1 MNKEDLQAALEAIS
15 KGGITIAGDFV
26 LEKHVEHE
34 VANVEAGGIGV
45 QIVNGNAPKTT
56 SPSNDKGEPENLQ
69 DKLASDEAK
78 KYWQRLIDY
87 GFVDDDYQ
95 LLPETT
101 RKQAMYIAEAFAEK
115 MRMTSKWK
123 PFERLWGIKNLA
135 QEKWDFQQ
143 TGTFP
148 TRYKEIDK
156 IFAD

>member
-1 MNKEDLQAALEAIS
+1 MSEKDKQQQAAINVYGLANIGCTMENVTFQTLVQGGEAQKAKSSQETVVNNEDAS
-15 KGGITIAGDFV
+15 KTD
-26 LEKHVEHE
+26 E
-34 VANVEAGGIGV
+34 
-45 QIVNGNAPKTT
+45 
-56 SPSNDKGEPENLQ
+56 S
-69 DKLASDEAK
+69 LASDKAK

-156 IFAD
+156 IFEG

>member
-1 MNKEDLQAALEAIS
+1 MSEKDKQQQAAINVYGLANIGCTMENVTFQTLVQGGEAQQTKKS
-15 KGGITIAGDFV
+15 QEPV
-26 LEKHVEHE
+26 
-34 VANVEAGGIGV
+34 
-45 QIVNGNAPKTT
+45 VNGEDASKM
-56 SPSNDKGEPENLQ
+56 DEV
-69 DKLASDEAK
+69 LASDEAK

-87 GFVDDDYQ
+87 RFVDDDYH

>member
-1 MNKEDLQAALEAIS
+1 MSEKDKQQQAAINVYGLANIGCTMENVTFQTLVQ
-15 KGGITIAGDFV
+15 GGEVQDV
-26 LEKHVEHE
+26 KEKKETVVNSEKASNMNE
-34 VANVEAGGIGV
+34 V
-45 QIVNGNAPKTT
+45 
-56 SPSNDKGEPENLQ
+56 
-69 DKLASDEAK
+69 LASDKAK

-87 GFVDDDYQ
+87 GFVDNDYQ
-95 LLPETT
+95 LMPETT

-123 PFERLWGIKNLA
+123 PFERLWEIKNLA

-143 TGTFP
+143 TGIFP